1 MNISSASSFLLLCA
15 ALLASAGSACA
26 AEGHIGFSGA
36 VVEPTC
42 MVDKPGAE
50 VDAQKGAESS
60 RQTCGAT
67 SSDPGRA
74 YTRTVTLLD
83 EAIAGRDP
91 LLSYFTR
98 NAISAHSG
106 GAQPRLVVRTY
117 E

>member
-1 MNISSASSFLLLCA
+1 MHISSASSLLLLCA
-15 ALLASAGSACA
+15 ALLGGASSARA

-42 MVDKPGAE
+42 AVDAHGAE
-50 VDAQKGAESS
+50 MDAPKGRVSS

-83 EAIAGRDP
+83 EAVAGRDP
-91 LLSYFTR
+91 LLGYFTR
-98 NAISAHSG
+98 NAIAAHYG

-117 E
+117 D

>member
-42 MVDKPGAE
+42 AVDNPGTEAN
-50 VDAQKGAESS
+50 VRQGAGAS

-74 YTRTVTLLD
+74 YARTVTLLD
-83 EAIAGRDP
+83 EAVAGRDP

-98 NAISAHSG
+98 NALAQSG
-106 GAQPRLVVRTY
+106 GARPRLIVRTY
-117 E
+117 D

>member
-1 MNISSASSFLLLCA
+1 MNISSASSLLLLCA
-15 ALLASAGSACA
+15 ALLGGAGSACA

-42 MVDKPGAE
+42 MVDNPGAE
-50 VDAQKGAESS
+50 MDARRGEGSS

-98 NAISAHSG
+98 NAAPAQSG

-117 E
+117 D